1 VLAASLAGGVPAASR
16 FSVGEISERQ
26 TRTASDP
33 QAWFQKGQTALQSGD
48 LQAAEDAFRK
58 VLAADPKAGA
68 AYANL
73 GVIAMRRKQWDEA
86 LKNLKKAESFPPK
99 WRAFA

>member
-1 VLAASLAGGVPAASR
+1 VILKHGFKKGRRPSRAGSASGR
-16 FSVGEISERQ
+16 R
-26 TRTASDP
+26 R
-33 QAWFQKGQTALQSGD
+33 
-48 LQAAEDAFRK
+48 FRK

-86 LKNLKKAESFPPK
+86 LKNLKKAERLSPK